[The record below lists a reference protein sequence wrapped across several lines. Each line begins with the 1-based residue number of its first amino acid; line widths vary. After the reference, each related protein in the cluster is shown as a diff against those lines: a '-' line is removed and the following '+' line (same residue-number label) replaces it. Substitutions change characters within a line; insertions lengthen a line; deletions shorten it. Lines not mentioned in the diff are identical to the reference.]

1 METQKN
7 DEKNIVLELKRQLG
21 RMMVQ
26 VDFMYRN
33 DREMSRLDLDLLMEH
48 TRDLYDLLCDYQS
61 DKITA
66 DVPAEDDVVTEI
78 NEGGEVIKRDVELEI
93 ETPEEVLDE
102 PQVVEPQDVAVTKHV
117 LDVDEDDIDEEDWED
132 EDDEMFRVE
141 PEAKPAPEPQAE
153 PEPEPEPEQVPETEP
168 EPEQAPEPEVEFEP
182 EPAAEPEPEL
192 APEPESEPEL
202 APEPEPEPKK
212 EPESEAVK
220 EPEDNSLVAR
230 LQRAHVSDIRMAIGI
245 NDKVMIVN
253 DLFNGSVERYNKSID
268 ALNDFPTLSGAR
280 VYMSELQIELQWDL
294 ESAAYKMLNDLVE
307 RRFV

>member
-7 DEKNIVLELKRQLG
+7 DEKNIVLELKHQLG

-26 VDFMYRN
+26 VDYMYRN
-33 DREMSRLDLDLLMEH
+33 DREMSRLDLDILMER
-48 TRDLYDLLCDYQS
+48 TRDLYDLLCDYQADS
-61 DKITA
+61 ITN
-66 DVPAEDDVVTEI
+66 DVVKKDTVNTEI
-78 NEGGEVIKRDVELEI
+78 NEGGELINHDKDLDI
-93 ETPEEVLDE
+93 ETPEEVLNEPDVNDE
-102 PQVVEPQDVAVTKHV
+102 NNDEVIENQPVEEKPEVTRHI
-117 LDVDEDDIDEEDWED
+117 LEVDEDDIDEEDWED

-141 PEAKPAPEPQAE
+141 PNDTKPVETEPVETPAEPEVE
-153 PEPEPEPEQVPETEP
+153 PEPESKP
-168 EPEQAPEPEVEFEP
+168 
-182 EPAAEPEPEL
+182 
-192 APEPESEPEL
+192 
-202 APEPEPEPKK
+202 
-212 EPESEAVK
+212 

-268 ALNDFPTLSGAR
+268 ALNEFPTLSGAK

-294 ESAAYKMLNDLVE
+294 ESTAYKMLNDLVE